1 MSFRKIK
8 ITKNIDSILHI
19 TNDVIHKNE
28 NYRDYIV
35 NQNNSLYMRQLPL
48 LMKNDRMK
56 ALISKKLDDSQK
68 NSFSL
73 VLPEEQKESKDK
85 NIFNIN
91 KILTPLNNIRNIK
104 IKSSKLPPLCPL
116 YNDQGEL
123 IPSEIRSSKVI
134 YKKINYDDF
143 LNRISLGLG
152 FPKPGKPLL
161 KKLEI
166 KKLRYNRSCDNFDLK
181 IKLDDLEKNYFNKP
195 EYEHLKYDE
204 KEIFDINSINT
215 YEEIIKNKIIELQSV
230 HNKNDTIKKEKEYIY
245 GFDKRKIL
253 LTLESLKIKFI
264 EIKDEKNN
272 IIEKKSD
279 KPVFEYTLPFALL
292 PLFYFKGIESFL
304 FILTKI
310 IIFKEKNCNFE
321 IEQKSNEIISKILKN
336 CNDFSTNDYIDNN
349 TSEKNKAII
358 ENNDLNNIR
367 NRKISKK
374 TTCKKKSITNDLG
387 LNSEIKTNNLS
398 NQINNTISSHQN
410 NISELNNNATIDP
423 TNTNNINN
431 NTNTNTNNATNNI
444 NSDANNNLNDARR
457 STLLFLEKNITIKT
471 FDIYASRKNNNDK
484 RLISQY
490 EFFWITPI
498 KSFIL
503 TIETPLITMYA
514 PSNNNYI
521 RQYINFEL
529 LFYIYKNNFI
539 MWDFYIMKYL
549 STLKNFRLFFEQL
562 YSIPKKM
569 NISFF
574 LTQPKTKKILSTNY
588 EMISIISRPLSERK
602 ARRTD
607 NYSEKEIKNNY
618 QLESN
623 RVIRKFES
631 SKTKVFT
638 NIHLNNFKKE
648 INEDNNIIKNNR
660 YSKQFDSLNSS
671 LNKSNKSN
679 KLENTSLS
687 SSESP
692 IKNRTNNNNL
702 KTYNSLFIQKGLL
715 FIASYINEEKGIINE
730 FSIHFNVD
738 QLRKFQIMEVMQDKL
753 TYFLKFMRVDYD
765 KEKIFFDFESFREF
779 DETKWITQINKYNF
793 NYISQH
799 KTISEEQFTDENE
812 DLKIVKNFKG
822 MRPHTKIKV
831 EMKCPLIIMQD
842 LDNNGF
848 KGTER
853 INVDSKVEKIMSG
866 LTIYNSLDL
875 TKQLIEILKDYNYC
889 RKVDNTN
896 RTFKKKTTKRKV
908 SIKENNKLNIKKQ
921 TNILS
926 VIADSKE
933 E

>member
-8 ITKNIDSILHI
+8 ITKNIDSILHV

-35 NQNNSLYMRQLPL
+35 NQNNSLYIRQLPL
-48 LMKNDRMK
+48 LMKNVRIQ
-56 ALISKKLDDSQK
+56 ALISKKLDDSHK
-68 NSFSL
+68 NSLSL
-73 VLPEEQKESKDK
+73 VLQEEQKESKDK

-91 KILTPLNNIRNIK
+91 KILTPINKIRNIK

-134 YKKINYDDF
+134 YKKINYNDF

-166 KKLRYNRSCDNFDLK
+166 KKLRYNKSCDNFDLK

-215 YEEIIKNKIIELQSV
+215 YEEIIKNKIIELQTV

-253 LTLESLKIKFI
+253 LTLESLKIKFF

-279 KPVFEYTLPFALL
+279 KPVFEYILPFALL

-321 IEQKSNEIISKILKN
+321 IEPKSDEIISKILKN
-336 CNDFSTNDYIDNN
+336 CDDFNTNDN
-349 TSEKNKAII
+349 I
-358 ENNDLNNIR
+358 ENNTTEKNGTKIEKNDCNNVLNR
-367 NRKISKK
+367 NFSKK
-374 TTCKKKSITNDLG
+374 STFKKKSVTNDLG
-387 LNSEIKTNNLS
+387 LNSEIKTNYLN
-398 NQINNTISSHQN
+398 NQINNTITSPQN
-410 NISELNNNATIDP
+410 NISELNNNSTVGP

-444 NSDANNNLNDARR
+444 NSDVNNNLNDARR

-471 FDIYASRKNNNDK
+471 FNIYASRKNNNEK
-484 RLISQY
+484 KIISQY
-490 EFFWITPI
+490 EFFWIIPI

-503 TIETPLITMYA
+503 SIETPLITIYA
-514 PSNNNYI
+514 PSNNNYL

-569 NISFF
+569 NISLF

-588 EMISIISRPLSERK
+588 EMISIISRPISERK

-607 NYSEKEIKNNY
+607 NYSEKEIKNNF
-618 QLESN
+618 QLDSN
-623 RVIRKFES
+623 KVIRKFES
-631 SKTKVFT
+631 SKTKVFS

-648 INEDNNIIKNNR
+648 INEDNSNIKNNR
-660 YSKQFDSLNSS
+660 YSKQFDSLNNS

-679 KLENTSLS
+679 QMDNSSLS
-687 SSESP
+687 NSESP
-692 IKNRTNNNNL
+692 IKNSNNNL
-702 KTYNSLFIQKGLL
+702 KIYNSLFVQKGLL
-715 FIASYINEEKGIINE
+715 FIASYINEEKEIINE

-738 QLRKFQIMEVMQDKL
+738 QLRKFQIMEVMQDKM

-765 KEKIFFDFESFREF
+765 KEKILFDFESFREF
-779 DETKWITQINKYNF
+779 DEMKWVTQINKYNF

-799 KTISEEQFTDENE
+799 KTISEEQFTDEDE

-822 MRPHTKIKV
+822 MRPKTKIKV

-853 INVDSKVEKIMSG
+853 INVDSKIEKIVAG

-908 SIKENNKLNIKKQ
+908 SVKENNKINIVKPS
-921 TNILS
+921 NILS